1 MPIFAQSLVILA
13 LLIALARFIKRGSKV
28 LQHLFIPSALIAGVG
43 GLLLGP
49 QVFGTIPAEITNI
62 WQAFPKY
69 LINIVFA
76 GLFLGKTIPSR
87 KEVWRLAGPM
97 IAFGNTLAWGQYV
110 IGIALTV
117 LILTP
122 FFGTSPLAGALIEIG
137 FEGGHGT
144 AAGLA
149 PSFQALGWGAGSD
162 VAVSLATISLVAAII
177 SGVVLVNWRNRK
189 HGYLISEESWKEQRR
204 ILIRSGYNLVRF
216 GDKINTNPVAVMF
229 VILAFVISIML
240 GAGALWL
247 LRGLEAVTLTAWTG
261 LQFMEY
267 VPLFPFA
274 MLGGL
279 ALQLLLKKVHRQHLI
294 QRRIVQ
300 IVSAIALDVLIASAV
315 ATVSLTVL
323 KDNLPVVIVLS
334 VAGIAWIL
342 GCFAVLAPRMFP
354 SYWFEQGVTNTGQSM
369 GMTAT
374 GLLLNRLADP
384 TNKSHAREGFAYK
397 QLVFEPFMGGG
408 LITAGAVVVI
418 HEFGSGFAF
427 VTALVA
433 MVFWLVL
440 GLWLGRRRR
449 AVG

>member
-1 MPIFAQSLVILA
+1 MPVFAQSLVILTI
-13 LLIALARFIKRGSKV
+13 LIGLARFIKRGSKV

-43 GLLLGP
+43 GLILGP
-49 QVFGTIPAEITNI
+49 QVLGSIPADITSI
-62 WQAFPKY
+62 WEVFPKY

-110 IGIALTV
+110 IGIALTA

-122 FFGTSPLAGALIEIG
+122 IFGTSPLAGALIEVG

-149 PSFQALGWGAGSD
+149 PSFQALGWSAGSD
-162 VAVSLATISLVAAII
+162 LAVSLATISLVAAII

-189 HGYLISEESWKEQRR
+189 HGYLISEAAWKEQRR

-216 GDKINTNPVAVMF
+216 GDKINTNPLAVGL
-229 VILAFVISIML
+229 VILAFGLSIGL
-240 GAGALWL
+240 GAGSLWL
-247 LRGLEAVTLTAWTG
+247 LRWVEALTLTAWTG
-261 LQFMEY
+261 LKFLEY

-279 ALQLLLKKVHRQHLI
+279 MLQLFLKKVHRQHLI

-323 KDNLPVVIVLS
+323 KDNLPVVLVLS

-342 GCFAVLAPRMFP
+342 GCFAILAPKMFP
-354 SYWFEQGVTNTGQSM
+354 AYWFEQGLTNTGQSM

-408 LITAGAVVVI
+408 LVTAAAVVVI
-418 HEFGSGFAF
+418 HEFGTGFAF
-427 VTALVA
+427 ISAFIFML
-433 MVFWLVL
+433 FWLGL
-440 GLWLGRRRR
+440 GLWLGKLRRS
-449 AVG
+449 A